1 MQAHAFDW
9 LIPEQLGACVNPSV
23 SYQAAAA
30 LRSGRVGLLIN
41 LHERP
46 DPVELLRQLGAET
59 LHLPV
64 PNSDPPSQAQL
75 DRGVAAIT
83 DALARGTRVAVHCGA
98 GLGRSG
104 TLLAAYFVTQTY
116 SADEAIA
123 RVRAVR
129 PGSIET
135 LQQEQAVH
143 EFSSRWAMRVSGS
156 APPSSLTSGDF
167 GGD

>member
-23 SYQAAAA
+23 GEQAAAA
-30 LRSGRVGLLIN
+30 LQSGRVGLLIN

-46 DPVELLRQLGAET
+46 DPVELLSQLGAET

-64 PNSDPPSQAQL
+64 PNSDPPSEDQL
-75 DRGVAAIT
+75 ERGVAAIT

-98 GLGRSG
+98 GLGRTG
-104 TLLAAYFVTQTY
+104 TLLAAYFITQGD

-123 RVRAVR
+123 RVRAGR
-129 PGSIET
+129 PGSVET
-135 LQQEQAVH
+135 LQQERAVH
-143 EFSSRWAMRVSGS
+143 EFSRRWASRRSGS
-156 APPSSLTSGDF
+156 ALPSSLTSGDF
-167 GGD
+167 GRD